1 MGGVLVDG
9 ARLQDFTTQA
19 LVAAGLSSKSAAT
32 AAEVLVRTDL
42 RGIRTHGVR
51 HLAGYFRQIRAG
63 GIVPSARVRTLMET
77 VSTAT
82 LDGGAGLGHVAAS
95 EATSLAIDKARK
107 SGVAVVLVR
116 NSNHCGAL
124 GHYAL
129 SCAEAGLI
137 GVFVSNCPPVMTVTG
152 SRTRVL
158 GNGPTAYGAPN
169 PAGVP
174 IVFDAAMSVVAGG
187 RIQMARERRQP
198 VPLGWIVD
206 ADGRATTDPEDFVNG
221 GALVPVGDHK
231 GYGLA
236 LFGELLAGVLS
247 GAAMAAQIGSNLTP
261 ERPTGTGHAAIAI
274 DIKALMPPADFAT
287 RVAELA
293 RMIKSAPTADGVEAI
308 QLPGEL
314 ENREEVRSRQVGFEL
329 DEVIWRD
336 LSGIA
341 ATFRLEPALELVR
354 RS

>member
-1 MGGVLVDG
+1 
-9 ARLQDFTTQA
+9 
-19 LVAAGLSSKSAAT
+19 
-32 AAEVLVRTDL
+32 
-42 RGIRTHGVR
+42 
-51 HLAGYFRQIRAG
+51 
-63 GIVPSARVRTLMET
+63 MET

-329 DEVIWRD
+329 DEVIWSD

-354 RS
+354 RP